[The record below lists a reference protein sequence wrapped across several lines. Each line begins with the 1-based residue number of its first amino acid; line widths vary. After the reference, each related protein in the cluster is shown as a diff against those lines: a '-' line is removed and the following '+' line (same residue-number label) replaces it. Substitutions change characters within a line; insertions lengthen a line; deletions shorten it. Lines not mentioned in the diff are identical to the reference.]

1 MNSKIRVNVQWH
13 LKLYAD
19 PLTVR
24 GPTDNS
30 DKVECRYSDWSS
42 CSYYCGE
49 PKVETKNK
57 TLVGDTKES
66 NSVCPLLEKLPC
78 GTIACTGNNA
88 EAYKN

>member
-1 MNSKIRVNVQWH
+1 MVS
-13 LKLYAD
+13 LYAD

-24 GPTDNS
+24 GSTINS
-30 DKVECRYSDWSS
+30 IKVDCHYSDWSS